1 MKSLSVIRKVG
12 ILDKWFCWQFT
23 HIAHNFLLR
32 QVEIDLT
39 TILIKTGVQTDKVR
53 EPLLC
58 YPGLGGVPQISILP
72 PALQFVF
79 RVTIH
84 ILTGED
90 RAGYWSKVIND
101 HDETLTKTLRK
112 M

>member
-1 MKSLSVIRKVG
+1 M
-12 ILDKWFCWQFT
+12 
-23 HIAHNFLLR
+23 
-32 QVEIDLT
+32 T
-39 TILIKTGVQTDKVR
+39 TILVKTGVQTDKVG

-58 YPGLGGVPQISILP
+58 YPGLGGVPKVSILP
-72 PALQFVF
+72 SALQFVF

-101 HDETLTKTLRK
+101 HNETPTKTLRK